1 MNALREYAEEVLIQK
16 SADELD
22 RLTPDDV
29 RALVHEL
36 RVHQIELELQNEEL
50 RRTQEEL
57 RAGRDRYVD
66 LYDFAPVGY
75 LTVQVN
81 GVIREVNLTAAAM
94 LERTRADLHD
104 SGMTDLIVAA
114 DQAIYA
120 ALRHQMLI
128 TQAAQSCD
136 LQLQKPSGATL
147 WVHLHGVP
155 ALDAEGAV
163 THFRLSVTE
172 ITALKQI
179 EDSLRESEQRLRQA
193 TIAANAANHAKSE
206 FLAHISHELR
216 TPLNAMLGYAQI
228 LQRDHRF
235 SPNQH
240 EHIEG
245 IFHAGMH
252 LLTLLNDIL
261 DLAKIEA
268 DKLELEPTS
277 IHLPEFLRQLIAM
290 QLSAAQAKDLDL
302 RAEMAADVPHGIE
315 GDETR
320 LRQVLFNLLSNAIKF
335 TASGSVILRCA
346 LVGPAAPLATLG
358 FTVTDTG
365 RGIAAD
371 ELPHI
376 FDPFWQAHQPH
387 AKVTGTGLGLAIS
400 QRLVRKMGG
409 QLEVQSVVGQGSEFR
424 FTVICPVRP
433 AGAPHQRPDL
443 PVIYGYRGPRRQIL
457 VVDDNRENRDILKA
471 MLLPLGF
478 DVREAE
484 DGLNAIRLARQQ
496 RPAALLLDLA
506 MPALDGYE
514 TAARIRH
521 IPELRDLIVIAISA
535 NVFEPTRSR
544 SLTAGCHDFLPKPVR
559 FEVLLAI
566 LQRHLRLEWLTA
578 PTDLPAPEIMLPPA
592 RAELVR
598 LAEFAKMG
606 DIMALRE
613 WVQQHAA
620 RDEPP
625 LRPFIARL
633 RGLLRYLDLKG
644 MRLLIRQH
652 LDVPPTLGG

>member
-1 MNALREYAEEVLIQK
+1 MNTLREHAEELLDET
-16 SADELD
+16 ADELD

-57 RAGRDRYVD
+57 RAGRDRYLD

-81 GVIREVNLTAAAM
+81 GMIREANLTATAM
-94 LERTRADLHD
+94 LGRTR
-104 SGMTDLIVAA
+104 TDLLKISIAYLLVDE
-114 DQAIYA
+114 DQNHYYA
-120 ALRHQMLI
+120 MRRQMLT
-128 TQAAQSCD
+128 TQTAQGCD
-136 LQLQKPSGATL
+136 VRLQKPSGATF
-147 WVHLHGVP
+147 WAHLHGVP

-163 THFRLSVTE
+163 THFRLSVTD

-179 EDSLRESEQRLRQA
+179 EDLRESEQRLRQA
-193 TIAANAANHAKSE
+193 TIAANAANQIKSE

-268 DKLELEPTS
+268 GKLELEPTS

-387 AKVTGTGLGLAIS
+387 AKGNGTGLGLAIS

-424 FTVICPVRP
+424 FAVICPVRP

-471 MLLPLGF
+471 MLLPLDF

-484 DGLNAIRLARQQ
+484 DGLSAIRLARQE

-559 FEVLLAI
+559 FEALLAM
-566 LQRHLRLEWLTA
+566 LQRHLRLEWITA

-598 LAEFAKMG
+598 LAEFAEMG

-644 MRLLIRQH
+644 MRLLLRQH
-652 LDVPPTLGG
+652 LDVPPTSGG